1 MVKAS
6 RQEIWIKRVERYKTL
21 IAVDV
26 KILKKKRK
34 SIFLNLPPSPL
45 DCFEN
50 IVPNFFPT
58 RCFVFF
64 ELALL
69 VAFSNFSDKG
79 VEHIV
84 HMPPG
89 KKVVKSDDLVMDT
102 YGLHWFHKRS
112 SWTCEPVRAPPP
124 SPPVF
129 AFARD
134 QPSNIFGQLFFFITM
149 TIELTLFATSMTG
162 TSSDA
167 RTFAIRFLYSTAS
180 LKLCLQHQQISS
192 WCWWEYCKTQIS
204 KWPMRILQNTNI
216 KVINDIMIRQPVSD
230 AVADDKTLPTAH
242 ILLTHCSKF
251 NL

>member
-1 MVKAS
+1 
-6 RQEIWIKRVERYKTL
+6 
-21 IAVDV
+21 
-26 KILKKKRK
+26 
-34 SIFLNLPPSPL
+34 
-45 DCFEN
+45 
-50 IVPNFFPT
+50 
-58 RCFVFF
+58 
-64 ELALL
+64 
-69 VAFSNFSDKG
+69 
-79 VEHIV
+79 
-84 HMPPG
+84 MPPG

-134 QPSNIFGQLFFFITM
+134 QPSNIFRDLFFFIITI

-204 KWPMRILQNTNI
+204 KWSMR
-216 KVINDIMIRQPVSD
+216 MIRQPVSD

-242 ILLTHCSKF
+242 ILFPHSSKF
-251 NL
+251 NLKINNIRISISMIMTLLNLYTVWNVLNLPLNISPSKF